1 MKAKILVLLVSVAL
15 LVGILSGC
23 TEQANKEPKASFT
36 VPTNTDV
43 NSEIVFTDTSTDED
57 GTIAGWYWEFGDDTN
72 STDQNPEHTY
82 TETGTYTVK
91 LTVTDDTGATDTLEQ
106 SVIITLMDIVETA
119 VYAGFD
125 TLAEALTAADLIDTL
140 QGEGPFT
147 VFAPTDDAFA
157 ALNQTWLT
165 NLINDK
171 ENLTKVLTYHVLS
184 ASVMAADITDGLEA
198 VTVEGTNITF
208 TIDDMNVTINDLALI
223 INNMTDIKCSN
234 GYIHVINAVLLPE
247 SVEGP

>member
-1 MKAKILVLLVSVAL
+1 MKGKIFVLLVSVAL

-43 NSEIVFTDTSTDED
+43 NSEILFTDTSTDED
-57 GTIAGWYWEFGDDTN
+57 GTIAEWYWEFGDDTN
-72 STDQNPEHTY
+72 STEQNPEHTY
-82 TETGTYTVK
+82 TEIGTYTVK
-91 LTVTDDTGATDTLEQ
+91 LTVTDNEGATDALEK

-119 VYAGFD
+119 IYAEFD
-125 TLAEALTAADLIDTL
+125 TLVAAVTAAELVTTL

-147 VFAPTDDAFA
+147 VFAPTDEAFA

-171 ENLTKVLTYHVLS
+171 ENLTKVLTYHVLL

-208 TIDDMNVTINDLALI
+208 AIDDTNVTINNVALI
-223 INNMTDIKCSN
+223 TVTDIECSN
-234 GYIHVINAVLLPE
+234 GYIHVIDAVLLPE